1 MKANEHYSCTVRQS
15 SLKKLLIM
23 FNLDLSTNIFVYVK
37 KVNCVDRGLLFNLD
51 RGQRTDILFN
61 LVTLYDQLFMRM
73 DSSFPVMTEW
83 VIYHDQTVKLL
94 CVRRT
99 IIRV

>member
-1 MKANEHYSCTVRQS
+1 MCVCKES
-15 SLKKLLIM
+15 KL
-23 FNLDLSTNIFVYVK
+23 
-37 KVNCVDRGLLFNLD
+37 
-51 RGQRTDILFN
+51 RGQRSTDILFN

-73 DSSFPVMTEW
+73 HSSFPVMTEW

-99 IIRV
+99 IITRIVESSM